1 MFQKACLSKFLAVIR
16 AHNKYVAIAF
26 ALALLTVIPTAAG
39 QSRKDLEEKRKS
51 LLKEINRTGEEL
63 ISAQKNKKATLQVI
77 VTMQR
82 QIQSRQQL
90 VRSIETEIAQLD
102 KDILTNQN
110 TLKALEAKIQQ
121 LRNEYTEMLRLAL
134 RYKLT
139 HSPAIF
145 LLSASNLNDAFRRWQ
160 YLRQYDRHRTRYARL
175 ILETENDLQ
184 NKMATLR
191 SNRLQKEEMQ
201 SSLFQQQ
208 KQLDSELGKKDALLK
223 SLKINEQKLVSE
235 LTRQEE
241 ERRQLDQAIEMVI
254 RRELANMQKK
264 DRPDEIPAAEP
275 EMTRTAAAFG
285 LNKGR
290 LPWPV
295 SGGKIVRPFGTQQ
308 HPRFKDV
315 KTQNNGIDI
324 RAEGNNIVRAVA
336 DGRVSSIQFIPGYQN
351 TLIIQHGEY
360 YSVYSNLAE
369 VSVTRKDQVREGQEI
384 GRLDNTIMELHF
396 ELWREK
402 SRLNPEPWIKK

>member
-1 MFQKACLSKFLAVIR
+1 VY
-16 AHNKYVAIAF
+16 NKYAAAVF
-26 ALALLTVIPTAAG
+26 ALALLAIIPAAG

-51 LLKEINRTGEEL
+51 LLREINRTGEEL
-63 ISAQKNKKATLQVI
+63 ISAQKDKKATLQVI

-90 VRSIETEIAQLD
+90 VRNTEAEIAQLD
-102 KDILTNQN
+102 NAIQSNQN
-110 TLKALEAKIQQ
+110 TLKALEDKTRE
-121 LRNEYTEMLRLAL
+121 LRNEYARMLRLAF

-139 HSPAIF
+139 NSPLVF
-145 LLSASNLNDAFRRWQ
+145 LLSADNINDAFRRWQ

-175 ILETENDLQ
+175 ILETESNLQ
-184 NKMATLR
+184 NKMVSLR
-191 SNRLQKEEMQ
+191 QNRLQKQEMQ
-201 SSLFQQQ
+201 SALSQQQ
-208 KQLDSELGKKDALLK
+208 KQLDSELRKKDALLK
-223 SLKINEQKLVSE
+223 SLKTNEQKLLSE

-241 ERRQLDQAIEMVI
+241 ARRQLDQAIESVI
-254 RRELANMQKK
+254 RRELAVPKIRV
-264 DRPDEIPAAEP
+264 RPGETPADEP
-275 EMTRTAAAFG
+275 ETAPATAAFG
-285 LNKGR
+285 FNKGQ

-295 SGGKIVRPFGTQQ
+295 SGGRIVRAFGTQQ

-324 RAEGNNIVRAVA
+324 RAEGTNVVRAVA

-369 VSVTRKDQVREGQEI
+369 VTVARKDQVLQGQEI
-384 GRLDNTIMELHF
+384 GKLDNAVMELHF